1 MHWRVKNSSIFT
13 LSYVSVPFLCAQWHW
28 RKIFSRQ
35 NGVSYAGSSSKVV
48 IIISHRL
55 EINQAKLGGD
65 FHLVKLDW
73 DVPLPFLWLWE
84 ITKSDSKT
92 VCQLWAF
99 CNAINSIQDYSD
111 VDGLQRVPR
120 THLRTETHFAFI
132 AIPVIEF
139 QVQGYMGRFI
149 YILDSSNT
157 SSITFRTRFQL

>member
-13 LSYVSVPFLCAQWHW
+13 LSYVSVLFLCAQWHW

-35 NGVSYAGSSSKVV
+35 NGVSYAGSSSSKVV

-99 CNAINSIQDYSD
+99 CNATNSIQDYSEWLACL
-111 VDGLQRVPR
+111 GIL
-120 THLRTETHFAFI
+120 LEASNACMNFYCLI
-132 AIPVIEF
+132 
-139 QVQGYMGRFI
+139 YMGWGGLLIFCFDKMVYKQNQHQFLCR
-149 YILDSSNT
+149 LSK
-157 SSITFRTRFQL
+157 

>member
-1 MHWRVKNSSIFT
+1 MCSVKNWTCRQDIQKSHNLSIEIHIWNVALTTLTSIVHRRVKNSSIFT
-13 LSYVSVPFLCAQWHW
+13 LSYVSVLFLCAQWHW

-99 CNAINSIQDYSD
+99 CNATNSIQDYSEWL
-111 VDGLQRVPR
+111 VGLPR
-120 THLRTETHFAFI
+120 
-132 AIPVIEF
+132 
-139 QVQGYMGRFI
+139 Y
-149 YILDSSNT
+149 
-157 SSITFRTRFQL
+157 TRSQ